1 MIPSPGA
8 RSSAGERSPHTRE
21 VAGSNPA
28 APIAT
33 KPLLRQGFRS
43 VPETGDRAPE
53 RPVEARMEAHDRG
66 SVEYGLSAFYGNAY
80 LLQAAQHLWHA
91 SVARKQTYPLPEH
104 ELMATLFA
112 ALASE
117 AYINTALDLMLGR
130 DDAKGLSWAPLPER
144 WLTGPRLMFGHPVL
158 EAGKEPHQTLVALNK
173 ERSRLVHARSIR
185 FGWQVVKGEE
195 RTHQPIDIVARYIL
209 RVSEAVDTLGREA
222 PELEPL
228 RMVPDGLLQFDTQL
242 ARYDPAR
249 GHADSLRLAVRRL
262 RVRLAEEEFGT
273 LHEWVEAFGEDPDEA
288 YWTREEDIEEDLP
301 EP

>member
-1 MIPSPGA
+1 M
-8 RSSAGERSPHTRE
+8 
-21 VAGSNPA
+21 
-28 APIAT
+28 
-33 KPLLRQGFRS
+33 
-43 VPETGDRAPE
+43 
-53 RPVEARMEAHDRG
+53 

-104 ELMATLFA
+104 ELNAALFA

-117 AYINTALDLMLGR
+117 AYINMALELMLGR
-130 DDAKGLSWAPLPER
+130 DDAKGLIRLVPLAER
-144 WLTGPRLMFGHPVL
+144 WLTGPRLIFGRSVL
-158 EAGKEPHQTLVALNK
+158 EAGREPHQTLVALSA
-173 ERSRLVHARSIR
+173 ERNRLIHARSIR
-185 FGWQVVKGEE
+185 LGWELGEARE
-195 RTHQPIDIVARYIL
+195 RTHQETKVVARYIL
-209 RVSEAVDTLGREA
+209 RVSQAVDTLGREA

-249 GHADSLRLAVRRL
+249 GHADDLRLAVRRL

-273 LHEWVEAFGEDPDEA
+273 LQEWVEDFGEDPDEA